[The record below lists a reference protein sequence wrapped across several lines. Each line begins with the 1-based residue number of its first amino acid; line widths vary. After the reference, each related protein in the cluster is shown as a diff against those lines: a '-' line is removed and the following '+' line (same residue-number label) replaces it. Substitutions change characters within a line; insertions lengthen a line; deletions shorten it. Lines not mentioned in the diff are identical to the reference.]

1 MGNYAKG
8 HGANEF
14 WPCAALVRLRRT
26 PPHL

>member
-14 WPCAALVRLRRT
+14 WPCGMGRGLDLRG
-26 PPHL
+26 PII